1 MGVRSVLVRLAAGAP
16 VRIFV
21 VVGNGGR
28 VRARLLD
35 LDDRV
40 EVVDTPRAATV
51 LVVVGRVPPT
61 LDGAVA
67 QVHDQLAGPRATVL
81 WGVDPLVSVPDA
93 VLVAAADDP
102 VPMIIGARRS
112 DSYLLADD
120 DPNPWRGVG
129 PYGQGGKAMT
139 GGTPYGRPM
148 TGRAE
153 DRDGLQL
160 DQLPVTVGPFF
171 PALPPGLVLHV
182 KLQGDVVQEA
192 TVGDNPFEAGPN
204 AVIAPVT
211 GEPTVFERAL
221 VGPVPIAELELA
233 RARHHLWWLGDAL
246 RLQGLAAI
254 GERSWR
260 LAAALGVG
268 DGPAAERL
276 FTAVGRSQVL
286 RWSVG
291 GVGPVDASLV
301 EAAGLGPVARA
312 AGRREDARLV
322 DPSYESLGFEP
333 VRQRQGSD
341 HIAAR
346 WRQRMA
352 EVTQSLDL
360 AGRAGDDALTTTA
373 GVVESPR
380 GPISAGSPAPS
391 HALLGLVPALVRG
404 LEWGDLA
411 ALLASLDIDME
422 EAARI
427 IGHPVPA

>member
-1 MGVRSVLVRLAAGAP
+1 
-16 VRIFV
+16 
-21 VVGNGGR
+21 
-28 VRARLLD
+28 
-35 LDDRV
+35 
-40 EVVDTPRAATV
+40 
-51 LVVVGRVPPT
+51 
-61 LDGAVA
+61 
-67 QVHDQLAGPRATVL
+67 
-81 WGVDPLVSVPDA
+81 
-93 VLVAAADDP
+93 
-102 VPMIIGARRS
+102 
-112 DSYLLADD
+112 
-120 DPNPWRGVG
+120 
-129 PYGQGGKAMT
+129 
-139 GGTPYGRPM
+139 
-148 TGRAE
+148 
-153 DRDGLQL
+153 
-160 DQLPVTVGPFF
+160 
-171 PALPPGLVLHV
+171 
-182 KLQGDVVQEA
+182 
-192 TVGDNPFEAGPN
+192 
-204 AVIAPVT
+204 
-211 GEPTVFERAL
+211 
-221 VGPVPIAELELA
+221 
-233 RARHHLWWLGDAL
+233 LGDAL